1 MKGMNIVYDVKRDQH
16 FLIVF
21 ARAILY
27 TLLLILTLVLSL
39 VLLVYGPALL
49 EYLQSLSAKQSFW
62 EGLISFLQSTRYFV
76 FGFILIPVFM
86 FLYDSLAAGK
96 RKFKKQFPRGG
107 FLRRVLDSVFLGI
120 FHLCLVFGSVRR
132 LWLSRHRHGRH
143 DVALLLYDV
152 FPDRRLYQCLFYQ
165 SSAAAGKL
173 NRLFLFARFE
183 DEPGIQH
190 FVKGLLFPYS
200 RSPFVVLKNPS

>member
-1 MKGMNIVYDVKRDQH
+1 MRALMKGMNIVYGVKRDQH

-96 RKFKKQFPRGG
+96 RKFKKQFPGAVFCAASWILFSWGYSIYVSFSDQFGAYGYLGTVMVVMMWLYYCMMFFLIGG
-107 FLRRVLDSVFLGI
+107 CINVYFT
-120 FHLCLVFGSVRR
+120 
-132 LWLSRHRHGRH
+132 
-143 DVALLLYDV
+143 
-152 FPDRRLYQCLFYQ
+152 
-165 SSAAAGKL
+165 
-173 NRLFLFARFE
+173 NRQQQE
-183 DEPGIQH
+183 
-190 FVKGLLFPYS
+190 S
-200 RSPFVVLKNPS
+200 